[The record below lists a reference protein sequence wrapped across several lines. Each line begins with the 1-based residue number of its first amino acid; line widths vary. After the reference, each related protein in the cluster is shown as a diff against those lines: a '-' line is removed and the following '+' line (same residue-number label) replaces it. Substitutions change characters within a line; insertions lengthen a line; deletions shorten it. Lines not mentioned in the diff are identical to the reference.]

1 MEFRPCI
8 DIHNGKVKQIIGS
21 SLKDKGDSA
30 CDNFVS
36 SKDAGFYAELYKK
49 DNLKGA
55 HVIILN
61 SKDSDYYKE
70 SKAQAMRALSL
81 YKNALQIGGGVNDQ
95 NAKEFIDAGASH
107 VIVTSFVF
115 KDGKVNMDNLKKL
128 VNAVGKEHIVLD
140 LSAGLKDGRYFVVTD
155 RWQKFTKE
163 EVNVSLF
170 EDLSLY
176 CDEFL
181 VHATNVEGKRAGID
195 KDLIGI
201 LSKVAKTTDI
211 KITYAGGIS
220 SMDDVDHIKKA
231 SDNKLNFTVGSA
243 LDLFGGDLKYE
254 ALVKFCK

>member
-30 CDNFVS
+30 YDNFVS
-36 SKDAGFYAELYKK
+36 SKDAAFYADLYKK
-49 DNLKGA
+49 DALKGA

-61 SKDSDYYKE
+61 SKDSEYYEE

-128 VNAVGKEHIVLD
+128 VDAVGKEHVVLD
-140 LSAGLKDGRYFVVTD
+140 LSAGVKDGKYFVVTD
-155 RWQKFTKE
+155 RWQKFTDE
-163 EVNVSLF
+163 EISEILF
-170 EDLSLY
+170 EKLSLY

-181 VHATNVEGKRAGID
+181 VHATNVEGKKAGID
-195 KDLIGI
+195 KKLIDI
-201 LSKVAKTTDI
+201 LSNVVKKTKAKV
-211 KITYAGGIS
+211 TYAGGIS
-220 SMDDVDHIKKA
+220 SMDDIAYIKNA

-243 LDLFGGDLKYE
+243 LNLFGGNLKYE
-254 ALVKFCK
+254 DLVKFCK

>member
-30 CDNFVS
+30 EDNFVS
-36 SKDAGFYAELYKK
+36 EKGADYYAGLYKK
-49 DNLKGA
+49 DALKGA

-61 SKDSDYYKE
+61 SKDSEYYEE
-70 SKAQAMRALSL
+70 SKAQALRALSS
-81 YKNALQIGGGVNDQ
+81 YRDALQIGGGVNDK

-115 KDGKVNMDNLKKL
+115 KDGKVNMDNLKSL
-128 VNAVGKEHIVLD
+128 VAAVGKEHIVLD
-140 LSAGLKDGRYFVVTD
+140 LSAGVKDGKYFVVTD
-155 RWQKFTKE
+155 RWQKFSSE
-163 EVNVSLF
+163 EISVSLF
-170 EDLSLY
+170 EELSSY

-181 VHATNVEGKRAGID
+181 VHATNVEGKRSGID
-195 KDLIGI
+195 KDLIDI
-201 LSKVAKTTDI
+201 LSDVVKSADI
-211 KITYAGGIS
+211 TITYAGGIS
-220 SMDDVDHIKKA
+220 SMDDIAYIKNA

-254 ALVKFCK
+254 DLVKFCR

>member
-21 SLKDKGDSA
+21 SLKDKGDVA
-30 CDNFVS
+30 DDNFVS
-36 SKDAGFYAELYKK
+36 EKDAGFYADLYKR
-49 DNLKGA
+49 DDLKGA

-61 SKDSDYYKE
+61 SKDSEYYEE
-70 SKAQAMRALSL
+70 SKAQALRALSSF
-81 YKNALQIGGGVNDQ
+81 KNALQIGGSVNDK

-115 KDGKVNMDNLKKL
+115 KDGKVNMENLKSL
-128 VNAVGKEHIVLD
+128 VAAVGKVHIVLD
-140 LSAGLKDGRYFVVTD
+140 LSAGLKDGKYFVVTD
-155 RWQKFTKE
+155 RWQKFSDE
-163 EVNVSLF
+163 EIDETLF
-170 EDLSLY
+170 ERLSSY

-195 KDLIGI
+195 KDLIKI
-201 LSKVAKTTDI
+201 LSNVVKNTDI

-220 SMDDVDHIKKA
+220 SMEDVSYIKST
-231 SDNKLNFTVGSA
+231 SDNKLNLTVGSA

-254 ALVKFCK
+254 DLVKFCK